1 MASIYDEAPF
11 PDQIITIRDFID
23 NLVYYLMRPVEDYTK
38 KITVVTQDILS
49 INRLLC
55 ISLHTLQR

>member
-38 KITVVTQDILS
+38 IAEHIVKGA
-49 INRLLC
+49 
-55 ISLHTLQR
+55 